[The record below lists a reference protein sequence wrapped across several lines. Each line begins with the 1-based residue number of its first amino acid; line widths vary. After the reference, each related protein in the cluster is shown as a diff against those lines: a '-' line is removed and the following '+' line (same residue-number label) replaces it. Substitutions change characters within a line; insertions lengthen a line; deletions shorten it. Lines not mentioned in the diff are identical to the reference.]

1 MSKMK
6 NFTVTL
12 FREKNDNAMENRHD
26 KGMQLRAERAHTIED
41 VVGKY
46 SNLLSNPNYVFAK
59 AHSCTSWSLIPAR
72 SVLFATVNESVY

>member
-1 MSKMK
+1 MK

-12 FREKNDNAMENRHD
+12 FREKNNIAMKGSND
-26 KGMQLRAERAHTIED
+26 KGVQLHAERAHTIED
-41 VVGKY
+41 VVDKY

-72 SVLFATVNESVY
+72 SVLFATVNEDER